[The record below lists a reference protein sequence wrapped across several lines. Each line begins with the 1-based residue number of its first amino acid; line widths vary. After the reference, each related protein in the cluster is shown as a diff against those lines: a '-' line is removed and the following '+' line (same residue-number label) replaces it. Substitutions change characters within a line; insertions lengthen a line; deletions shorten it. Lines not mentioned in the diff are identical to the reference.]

1 MKDES
6 IIPEE
11 NIVHR
16 IFFIR
21 GRKVMLDF
29 DLARL
34 YDTETRALKQQV
46 RRNMDRFPDDFM
58 FMLNKREWDELITD
72 CDMFPANIR
81 HMPLPP
87 FAFTEQGVAML
98 SSVLKSKKAILVNI
112 AIMRAFVQLRQ
123 LIDTNRELAKRIDDL
138 ENKYDNQFRVVFEAI
153 KQLIRQENEP
163 RRAVGYR
170 LPGGHENEEE

>member
-6 IIPEE
+6 ILPEE

-46 RRNMDRFPDDFM
+46 RRNMDRFPEDFM
-58 FMLNKREWDELITD
+58 FMLDKQEWDELITD
-72 CDMFPANIR
+72 CDMFQANIR
-81 HMPLPP
+81 HMPFPP

-123 LIDTNRELAKRIDDL
+123 LIDTNRELAQRIDDL

-153 KQLIRQENEP
+153 KQLIRRENEP
-163 RRAVGYR
+163 RNAIGFRI
-170 LPGGHENEEE
+170 P